1 MTVEYLDAKKI
12 QGSSTAEKTPDYS
25 TTFADDSDWSAGQT
39 HVFIDE
45 DNKMLEFECDDN
57 STDEFLNKDLQDA
70 DALDGSNASDTAWV
84 LRYEMTFNTFNMSDA
99 DVNNALIV
107 GCLDNASPSGLVST
121 GNGITFN
128 IQVSDAAHSIANVLS
143 AVEDDTQGKEDVN
156 NDPFSKDPLPETDT
170 VYYMEIKRVNA
181 TTIEQRVYTTSDYST
196 TQLGTTIQNTE
207 SEVEG
212 ATGLRYLTIK
222 LNTEVHNSDGY
233 TGYIQNLKF
242 WNGTTTTA
250 TDDKATLLTDS
261 LGSSADMT
269 NSGGTQNITGE
280 IGKAWYT
287 GTSGGYTY
295 AGSTNADWAFMNTT
309 DCKWSIA
316 FWCKLASSGNAI
328 ADGDLILGTGNGES
342 EISIALRCNGTGGSF
357 GLHLYGSAEVIAAYS
372 PSGYLEEDDN
382 WHHYVVTWD
391 QTIASSNMKIY
402 KDGGTAITGNKV
414 NDSTS
419 TSSPAHVF
427 SLGGG
432 LGNDFKGNFD
442 EVSVWNRVL
451 TSSEVDFLY
460 DNDGGGTAQVT
471 TDMSDL
477 TSLKAYWNLDA
488 TSGTYENNFAKS
500 LLPENTIFNE
510 TDTYRQYWLQ
520 DSEWKSSGVM
530 WDGQLKAYYKF
541 NETTGE
547 VVNVSQSS
555 DSLGTDVNLDITGAT
570 YNDTT
575 SPIGYGMSFDG
586 TNDYAQAG
594 SSTTDFNFF
603 QNGASPKW
611 TICFWGLIPN
621 VDSDGVIATRPNSSS
636 NGLIV
641 RMRTGG
647 SFSTQIQNAGGNFM
661 SADGQTGY
669 GDGTWKFFVIQYD
682 HSLASDNLLQLADD
696 TDQYNATKTST
707 TMSDGNASAALQIAR
722 QTSGTEYNAMKI
734 SELSIWNRILTRSEL
749 TNLYNDGSGRAIY

>member
-451 TSSEVDFLY
+451 TSGEVDFLY

-471 TDMSDL
+471 TAMSDL
-477 TSLKAYWNLDA
+477 ASLKAYWNLDE
-488 TSGTYENNFAKS
+488 TSGTYANSAVGWVE
-500 LLPENTIFNE
+500 
-510 TDTYRQYWLQ
+510 R
-520 DSEWKSSGVM
+520 
-530 WDGQLKAYYKF
+530 
-541 NETTGE
+541 
-547 VVNVSQSS
+547 
-555 DSLGTDVNLDITGAT
+555 GT
-570 YNDTT
+570 
-575 SPIGYGMSFDG
+575 
-586 TNDYAQAG
+586 
-594 SSTTDFNFF
+594 
-603 QNGASPKW
+603 
-611 TICFWGLIPN
+611 
-621 VDSDGVIATRPNSSS
+621 
-636 NGLIV
+636 
-641 RMRTGG
+641 
-647 SFSTQIQNAGGNFM
+647 
-661 SADGQTGY
+661 
-669 GDGTWKFFVIQYD
+669 
-682 HSLASDNLLQLADD
+682 
-696 TDQYNATKTST
+696 
-707 TMSDGNASAALQIAR
+707 
-722 QTSGTEYNAMKI
+722 
-734 SELSIWNRILTRSEL
+734 
-749 TNLYNDGSGRAIY
+749 AI

>member
-1 MTVEYLDAKKI
+1 MAIKYLDAKRI
-12 QGSSTAEKTPDYS
+12 RGSSTAEKTPAYS
-25 TTFADDSDWSAGQT
+25 TTFTQATSDEWTSSTT
-39 HVFIDE
+39 HLVYDHTNNRITFD
-45 DNKMLEFECDDN
+45 CDDN
-57 STDEFLNKDLQDA
+57 STDEFIHHDMGAGNI
-70 DALDGSNASDTAWV
+70 SNTTWI

-603 QNGASPKW
+603 QNGTSPKW

-621 VDSDGVIATRPNSSS
+621 VDADGVIGTRPNSLS

-647 SFSTQIQNAGGNFM
+647 SFSTQIANGGGNFM

-707 TMSDGNASAALQIAR
+707 TMSDGDANSALQIAR
-722 QTSGTEYNAMKI
+722 QTNDTNYNAMKI